1 MEMTEN
7 KWNVS
12 NLLWEQNGGN
22 GMNHFMTILV
32 LNPYFKING

>member
-22 GMNHFMTILV
+22 EMESFYDNNSIKPLF
-32 LNPYFKING
+32 